1 MIITTE
7 CLVTE
12 LPKKEDKASTGM
24 PEEY

>member
-12 LPKKEDKASTGM
+12 VPKKEEKTSMQM